1 MLKKKARLVEILS
14 LETLVLV
21 KKRLKDAKVRRA
33 RNHFAANG
41 RIAKMILPVAIILL
55 LMTSSVRSQG
65 DNFTASLICFE
76 TVLQV
81 AES

>member
-41 RIAKMILPVAIILL
+41 RIAKMILPVAVLL